1 MAFSSPSAAV
11 FGKKWAAAL
20 SPEEG
25 ATCVAD
31 GVKDEGLTGVVTAA
45 ATEGVVALSPVP

>member
-11 FGKKWAAAL
+11 FGKKWLAL

-25 ATCVAD
+25 ATCVA
-31 GVKDEGLTGVVTAA
+31 DEGLTGVVTAA
-45 ATEGVVALSPVP
+45 ATEEVVALSPVP